1 MTEKEKS
8 HAGMLYQP
16 GDPELVSDRDITVRK
31 LYEYN
36 KINPLDREEKKAAIK
51 NILGKGLCYAQ
62 SFFFEKSF
70 VLFIMLPRLLPGF
83 LTQKLGG

>member
-16 GDPELVSDRDITVRK
+16 GDPELVADRDVTVRK

-36 KINPLDREEKKAAIK
+36 NINPLERDTRQAAIRE
-51 NILGKGLCYAQ
+51 LFGKIGRAH
-62 SFFFEKSF
+62 
-70 VLFIMLPRLLPGF
+70 V
-83 LTQKLGG
+83 